1 MSDVKLG
8 QLITEEVKRDAIH
21 IALTPVRA
29 NEKLRPG
36 QHVGLKPGSELFVG
50 NFTPYIGIVD
60 PFLTKPVKKDDIFYL
75 CLYQNTVTGMRHH
88 WIHPSFKE
96 EDVSIKPLLTV
107 KSDIDIAKEGL
118 ASIAQ
123 MAGVS
128 YDKLYSALIDYAKY
142 DQYTYNGD
150 NEDYSNVSIYN
161 KMKMWEYFTLI
172 SGIEN
177 TDTDNGYYAMPFSC
191 SC

>member
-29 NEKLRPG
+29 TEKLKPG
-36 QHVGLKPGSELFVG
+36 QHIGLKPGSELFVG
-50 NFTPYIGIVD
+50 NFKPYIGIVD
-60 PFLTKPVKKDDIFYL
+60 PFLTKAVQKDDIFYL

-88 WIHPSFKE
+88 WTHPSFIEEIDTIKPSEIKSEIETAKE
-96 EDVSIKPLLTV
+96 ELDK
-107 KSDIDIAKEGL
+107 IAH
-118 ASIAQ
+118 

-128 YDKLYSALIDYAKY
+128 YDRLYNALEDYVTSG
-142 DQYTYNGD
+142 DYTHNGN
-150 NEDYSNVSIYN
+150 NEDYGTVSAYD
-161 KMKMWEYFTLI
+161 KMKMWEYFELI
-172 SGIEN
+172 SGLKN
-177 TDTDNGYYAMPFSC
+177 TDDGYYAMPFSC